1 MVRGTRACPGSTI
14 AAMPETRSVPRL
26 AIVVSRF
33 NRSITEALER
43 GAVEA
48 YAARGGRRD
57 DLAIIDAPGAY
68 ELPVIAQGVAESG
81 MVRGVVALGCV
92 IRGETSHD
100 QHINAAVAQ
109 GLMHVATSTG
119 VPVGFGVLTC
129 DNADQARARAGGV
142 KGNKGADALNAV
154 LDTIAALD
162 AVSDATG
169 SGDLASIP
177 RAAGAP
183 HDKAGRG

>member
-1 MVRGTRACPGSTI
+1 MVHGTRACPGSTI
-14 AAMPETRSVPRL
+14 AAMPEDRSIPAL
-26 AIVVSRF
+26 AIVVSRY

-43 GAVEA
+43 GAIEA
-48 YAARGGRRD
+48 YTARGGRRD
-57 DLAIIDAPGAY
+57 DLAVIDAPGAF

-92 IRGETSHD
+92 IKGETSHD
-100 QHINAAVAQ
+100 RHINAAVSQ

-129 DNADQARARAGGV
+129 DNADQARARAGGD
-142 KGNKGADALNAV
+142 KGNKGADAIYAV
-154 LDTIAALD
+154 LDAIAALD
-162 AVSDATG
+162 AVSDAAG

-177 RAAGAP
+177 RASAP
-183 HDKAGRG
+183 THDKAGQG